1 MLNLAVED
9 YTSTTFPID
18 TKCKNG
24 IAMNQYPV
32 IIQGGMGAGVSNW
45 RLAQAVSRLGQLGV
59 VSGTALDQ
67 IFARRLQ
74 DGDLDGHMR
83 RGVDAFPFPAMA
95 ERVWQRYYIAG
106 GKGERTPYRPVPRH
120 EKDNPRELI
129 ELDMVSNFVE
139 VFLARQ
145 GHEHPVGIN
154 YLEKIQTAHLATI
167 YGAMLAGAGTV
178 IMGAGIPLKIPGL
191 LDGYV
196 GHKTAEYAI
205 HVIGA
210 LDGDDTT
217 AHFNPRD
224 YMECE
229 LGPLSRPNFFAIV
242 SSNTLATTMVK
253 KANGRVDGLVIEM
266 QTAGGHNAPPRGKLQ
281 LSDAGEPI
289 YGERDA
295 IDIPRLCEL
304 GVPFWLAGGYGHPER
319 LREALAQG
327 AAGVQVGTAFE
338 FSNESGLRE
347 DYKHALL
354 TKAIAGEAKVF
365 TDPLAS
371 PTRFP
376 FKVARLEGTGSEA
389 DVYAAR
395 PRICDLGFLH
405 EPYRTPEGTIGYRCA
420 AEPQSVYVAKGGV
433 AEDAAGRK
441 CLCNALL
448 ANIGYQQVRNGNR
461 TEQGIV
467 TAGDDLCDVDEFLP
481 PGQSTYSAADVIAR
495 LLQGVDPQER
505 DEAGTHA
512 AGECS
517 QCAENSLHVELEAV

>member
-1 MLNLAVED
+1 
-9 YTSTTFPID
+9 
-18 TKCKNG
+18 
-24 IAMNQYPV
+24 MNISPR

-74 DGDLDGHMR
+74 DGDPCGHMH
-83 RGVDAFPFPAMA
+83 RGLDAFPFPAMA
-95 ERVWQRYYIAG
+95 ERIWQRYYIAG

-129 ELDMVSNFVE
+129 ELDIVSNFVE
-139 VFLARQ
+139 VFLARE
-145 GHEHPVGIN
+145 GHHYPVGIN

-167 YGAMLAGAGTV
+167 YGAMLAGVGTV

-196 GHKTAEYAI
+196 EHQPSEYTI
-205 HVIGA
+205 HVTGA
-210 LDGDDTT
+210 EEGDDNT
-217 AHFNPRD
+217 AHFDPRD

-229 LGPLSRPNFFAIV
+229 VGPLTRPNFFAIV

-253 KANGRVDGLVIEM
+253 KANGRVDGLVVEM
-266 QTAGGHNAPPRGKLQ
+266 KSAGGHNAPPRGKMQ
-281 LSDAGEPI
+281 LSNAGEPM

-295 IDIPRLCEL
+295 IDIAKLCEL
-304 GVPFWLAGGYGHPER
+304 GVPFWLAGGYGHPEK
-319 LREALAQG
+319 LREALARG

-338 FSNESGLRE
+338 FSEESGLRE

-354 TKAIAGEAKVF
+354 QKAIVGEAKVF

-376 FKVARLEGTGSEA
+376 FKVARLEGTGSEP

-420 AEPQSVYVAKGGV
+420 AEPQSVYVAKGGN

-448 ANIGYQQVRNGNR
+448 ANIGYPQVRNGSR

-467 TAGDDLCDVDEFLP
+467 TAGDDLCSVPMFLP
-481 PGQSTYSAADVIAR
+481 PGQSTYSAADVIAKLLEGAPESYRRAAATKRSLSDRSR
-495 LLQGVDPQER
+495 LVENP
-505 DEAGTHA
+505 T
-512 AGECS
+512 
-517 QCAENSLHVELEAV
+517 CAELETV

>member
-1 MLNLAVED
+1 MN
-9 YTSTTFPID
+9 TSPR
-18 TKCKNG
+18 
-24 IAMNQYPV
+24 

-45 RLAQAVSRLGQLGV
+45 RLAQSVSRLGQLGV

-74 DGDLDGHMR
+74 DGDPGGHMR
-83 RGVDAFPFPAMA
+83 RGLDAYPFPAMA
-95 ERVWQRYYIAG
+95 ERIWQRYYIAG

-129 ELDMVSNFVE
+129 ELDIVSNFVE
-139 VFLARQ
+139 VFLARE
-145 GHEHPVGIN
+145 GHDYPVGIN

-167 YGAMLAGAGTV
+167 YGAMLAGVGTV

-196 GHKTAEYAI
+196 EHHAAEYTI
-205 HVIGA
+205 HVTGA
-210 LDGDDTT
+210 VDGDDTT
-217 AHFNPRD
+217 AHFDPRE

-229 LGPLSRPNFFAIV
+229 LGPLTRPNFYAIV

-253 KANGRVDGLVIEM
+253 KANGRVDGLVVEM
-266 QTAGGHNAPPRGKLQ
+266 KTAGGHNAPPRGKIQ

-295 IDIPRLCEL
+295 IDIAKLCEL
-304 GVPFWLAGGYGHPER
+304 GVPFWLAGGYGHPEK

-338 FSNESGLRE
+338 FSEESGLRE

-354 TKAIAGEAKVF
+354 QKAMAGEAMVF

-376 FKVARLEGTGSEA
+376 FKVARLEGTGSEP

-420 AEPQSVYVAKGGV
+420 AEPASVYVAKGGSV
-433 AEDAAGRK
+433 EDAAGRK

-448 ANIGYQQVRNGNR
+448 ANIGYPQVRNGSR

-467 TAGDDLCDVDEFLP
+467 TAGDDLCSIPLFLP
-481 PGQSTYSAADVIAR
+481 AGQSTYSAADVVAK
-495 LLQGVDPQER
+495 LLEGVPAIRSDAAAEKHGLSDPSRSIEVPMCP
-505 DEAGTHA
+505 EFETA
-512 AGECS
+512 
-517 QCAENSLHVELEAV
+517 